1 MRHILEKQLARVR
14 STRDLRAEILD
25 LAASAVEGNRP
36 ARLDVISPVISAH
49 TVQAEWNRVM
59 PAFDAAVRRL
69 LSISIVEERPATRDD
84 ATIALEKPNYT
95 YELLRLLV
103 GASLEDDGP
112 QPLTGLMDKIGAS
125 QTPIRAA
132 LMSLRDAELIPNTRW
147 LEVIPEQL
155 STETLS
161 RIGALP
167 QTLRFRFE
175 RGAIIKSPDLL
186 LDRARSLLKPGGPA
200 EWRGFALSGI
210 PVAQMDVPTLDLAGT
225 PRLDLVA
232 HLGREI
238 DSFDPELLRWLDDG
252 LEPESNVLAPA
263 PVVVT
268 LVRAKQVFTRDMGDP
283 RIRCACPMD
292 VLLSLLDLRLRD
304 QAIQYTQAVRE

>member
-1 MRHILEKQLARVR
+1 MPQILARQLARVR

-25 LAASAVEGNRP
+25 LAATAVEGNRP
-36 ARLDVISPVISAH
+36 ARLDVISPAISAH

-69 LSISIVEERPATRDD
+69 ISITINEERPATRD
-84 ATIALEKPNYT
+84 ATIALAKPNYT

-112 QPLTGLMDKIGAS
+112 QPLAGLMEKIGAS

-147 LEVIPEQL
+147 IEVLPEQL

-161 RIGALP
+161 RIGATP

-175 RGAIIKSPDLL
+175 RGAQIKSPDLL
-186 LDRARSLLKPGGPA
+186 LDRVRSLLQPVGPA
-200 EWRGFALSGI
+200 EWREFALSGV
-210 PVAQMDVPTLDLAGT
+210 PVAQMDVPSLNLVGT

-232 HLGREI
+232 HLGRDV
-238 DSFDPELLRWLDDG
+238 DSFDPDLVRWLDDG

-263 PVVVT
+263 PVVITV
-268 LVRAKQVFTRDMGDP
+268 VRAKQVFTRDLGDP
-283 RIRCACPMD
+283 LVRCARPMD
-292 VLLSLLDLRLRD
+292 VLLSLLDLGLRD
-304 QAIQYTQAVRE
+304 QAIQYAKAMRA

>member
-1 MRHILEKQLARVR
+1 MPQTFARQLARVR

-25 LAASAVEGNRP
+25 LAATAVEGNRP

-59 PAFDAAVRRL
+59 PAFDTAVRRL
-69 LSISIVEERPATRDD
+69 ISITINEERPATSD
-84 ATIALEKPNYT
+84 ATIALAKPNYT

-103 GASLEDDGP
+103 GASLEGEGP
-112 QPLTGLMDKIGAS
+112 QPLAGLMKKIGAS

-132 LMSLRDAELIPNTRW
+132 LMSLRDAELIPNTRR

-155 STETLS
+155 SNETLS
-161 RIGALP
+161 RIGATP

-175 RGAIIKSPDLL
+175 RGAQIKSPDLL
-186 LDRARSLLKPGGPA
+186 LDRARSLLQPVGLA
-200 EWRGFALSGI
+200 EWRGFALSGV
-210 PVAQMDVPTLDLAGT
+210 PVAQMDVPSLDLVGT

-232 HLGREI
+232 HLGRDV
-238 DSFDPELLRWLDDG
+238 DSFDPDLLRWLDDG

-263 PVVVT
+263 PVVITV
-268 LVRAKQVFTRDMGDP
+268 VRAKQVFTRGLGDP
-283 RIRCACPMD
+283 LVRCARPMD
-292 VLLSLLDLRLRD
+292 VLLSLLDLGLRE
-304 QAIQYTQAVRE
+304 QAIHYAKAMRA

>member
-1 MRHILEKQLARVR
+1 MPQILEKQLARVR

-25 LAASAVEGNRP
+25 LAASAVEGNCP

-59 PAFDAAVRRL
+59 PAFDATVRRL
-69 LSISIVEERPATRDD
+69 ISISVVEERPAAREG
-84 ATIALEKPNYT
+84 TIALAKPNYT

-103 GASLEDDGP
+103 GASLEGDGP
-112 QPLTGLMDKIGAS
+112 QPLAGLMDKIGAS

-132 LMSLRDAELIPNTRW
+132 LMRLRDTELIPSTRW

-175 RGAIIKSPDLL
+175 RGATIKSPDLL
-186 LDRARSLLKPGGPA
+186 LDRARSLLKPGGPT
-200 EWRGFALSGI
+200 EWRGLALSGI

-225 PRLDLVA
+225 PRLDLIA

-283 RIRCACPMD
+283 RVRCAYPMD
-292 VLLSLLDLRLRD
+292 VLLSLLDLGLRD
-304 QAIQYTQAVRE
+304 QAIQYAQAVRE

>member
-1 MRHILEKQLARVR
+1 MPQILEKQLSRVR

-25 LAASAVEGNRP
+25 LAATAVEGNRP
-36 ARLDVISPVISAH
+36 ARLEVISPVISAQ
-49 TVQAEWNRVM
+49 TVQAEWNRVL

-69 LSISIVEERPATRDD
+69 ISLSINEDQPASRD
-84 ATIALEKPNYT
+84 ASIALTKPNYT

-112 QPLTGLMDKIGAS
+112 QPLAGLMEKIGAS
-125 QTPIRAA
+125 QTPIRTA
-132 LMSLRDAELIPNTRW
+132 LTSLRAAELIPDTRW

-175 RGAIIKSPDLL
+175 RGAQIKSPDAL
-186 LDRARSLLKPGGPA
+186 LDRARSLLQPGGPA
-200 EWRGFALSGI
+200 EWRAFALSGA
-210 PVAQMDVPTLDLAGT
+210 PVAQMDVPALDLVGT

-232 HLGREI
+232 HLDRES
-238 DSFDPELLRWLDDG
+238 DSFDPDLLRWLDDG

-263 PVVVT
+263 PVVITV
-268 LVRAKQVFTRDMGDP
+268 VRAKQVFTRDMGEP
-283 RIRCACPMD
+283 LVRCAHPMD
-292 VLLSLLDLRLRD
+292 VLLSLLDLGLRD
-304 QAIQYTQAVRE
+304 QAIQYAKAMRE

>member
-1 MRHILEKQLARVR
+1 MLQILAKQLARVR

-25 LAASAVEGNRP
+25 LAAAAVEGNRP

-49 TVQAEWNRVM
+49 TVQAEWDRVM
-59 PAFDAAVRRL
+59 PAFDATVRQL
-69 LSISIVEERPATRDD
+69 ISIRISEDRPTARDT
-84 ATIALEKPNYT
+84 TIALAKPNYT

-112 QPLTGLMDKIGAS
+112 QPLAGLMEKIGAS

-132 LMSLRDAELIPNTRW
+132 LMSLRAAELIPNTRW
-147 LEVIPEQL
+147 IEVIPEQL

-175 RGAIIKSPDLL
+175 RGAQIKSPDLL
-186 LDRARSLLKPGGPA
+186 LDRARSLLQQGGPM
-200 EWRGFALSGI
+200 EWRAFALSGT
-210 PVAQMDVPTLDLAGT
+210 PVAQMDMPALDLIGT

-232 HLGREI
+232 HLDREV
-238 DSFDPELLRWLDDG
+238 DAFDPNLLRWLDDG

-263 PVVVT
+263 PVVIT
-268 LVRAKQVFTRDMGDP
+268 LVRAKQEFTRTLGNP
-283 RIRCACPMD
+283 PVRSAYPMD
-292 VLLSLLDLRLRD
+292 VLLSLLDLGLRD
-304 QAIQYTQAVRE
+304 QAIQYAKAMRA

>member
-1 MRHILEKQLARVR
+1 MPQILARQLARVR

-25 LAASAVEGNRP
+25 LAATAVEGNRP
-36 ARLDVISPVISAH
+36 ARLDVISPAISAH

-69 LSISIVEERPATRDD
+69 ISITINEERPATRD
-84 ATIALEKPNYT
+84 ATIALAKPNYT

-112 QPLTGLMDKIGAS
+112 QPLAGLMDKIGAS

-175 RGAIIKSPDLL
+175 RGAQIKSPDVL
-186 LDRARSLLKPGGPA
+186 LDRARSLLQPGGPT
-200 EWRGFALSGI
+200 EWRAFALSGA

-225 PRLDLVA
+225 PRLDLLA

-238 DSFDPELLRWLDDG
+238 ESFDPELLRWLDDG
-252 LEPESNVLAPA
+252 LEPESNVLALA
-263 PVVVT
+263 PVVIT
-268 LVRAKQVFTRDMGDP
+268 LVRAKQVFTRDVGDP
-283 RIRCACPMD
+283 PVRCAHSMD
-292 VLLSLLDLRLRD
+292 VLLSLLDLGLRD
-304 QAIQYTQAVRE
+304 QAIEYAKAMRA